1 MTDHTH
7 TEQKTDGNSNW
18 RFNARCR
25 KGGFFVSDRR
35 NRTSITVKLQPEELS
50 KLLETMRTE
59 NPDTPTT
66 PGAFLKRAALIS
78 VQRLLAWRI
87 VSPTI
92 SSPS

>member
-35 NRTSITVKLQPEELS
+35 NRTSITVKLQPEEFAR
-50 KLLETMRTE
+50 LLAAMNTADSSGR
-59 NPDTPTT
+59 TT